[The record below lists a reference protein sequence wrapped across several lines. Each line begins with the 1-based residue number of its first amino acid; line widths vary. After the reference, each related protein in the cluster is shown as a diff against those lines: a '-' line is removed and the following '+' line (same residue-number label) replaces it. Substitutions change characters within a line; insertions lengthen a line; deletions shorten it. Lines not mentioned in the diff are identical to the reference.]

1 MRRAFVNTAVL
12 ARPVRPILTV
22 AVLAFAASGCGST
35 KPYTNDP
42 RPAQPIV
49 VAAAIAPG
57 GISVSPERFGAG
69 LVQLVVTNLT
79 NSSQQLEIVSRGQ
92 SSGGTPRLQQ
102 QTGPINPQDTA
113 SLKANL
119 GKGDYTVRVSD
130 HAIKAAVVTVGVP
143 RPSSQ
148 NQLLQP

>member
-1 MRRAFVNTAVL
+1 VPTTRLFTVTLATGVL
-12 ARPVRPILTV
+12 ATSAL
-22 AVLAFAASGCGST
+22 GCGTT
-35 KPYTNDP
+35 KNYANNP
-42 RPAQPIV
+42 RPAEPIV

-57 GISVSPERFGAG
+57 GISISPATFGAG

-79 NSSQQLEIVSRGQ
+79 NNSVQLEIVS
-92 SSGGTPRLQQ
+92 GTRSAQHSVLQ

-113 SLKANL
+113 QVKLQLGTGAYTIRVVPRRVKDAVLK
-119 GKGDYTVRVSD
+119 
-130 HAIKAAVVTVGVP
+130 VGAP

>member
-1 MRRAFVNTAVL
+1 MNRAVL
-12 ARPVRPILTV
+12 SRSVRPFLVAAVLPV
-22 AVLAFAASGCGST
+22 AVGGCGST
-35 KPYTNDP
+35 KPYANNP
-42 RPAQPIV
+42 RPAEPIV

-57 GISVSPERFGAG
+57 GISVSPESFGAG

-92 SSGGTPRLQQ
+92 SSGGTPLLQQ

-119 GKGDYTVRVSD
+119 GQGAYTVRVSD
-130 HAIKAAVVTVGVP
+130 HKIKAAVFTVGAA